1 MAERDIEV
9 LNEIIRLMIDSQKG
23 YQRAHAASD
32 AAFPMRDE
40 FRQRAERR
48 DGLIEKFQARVTA
61 LGGEPDTVGSA
72 LGAMHRTWVDFV
84 SLFRDDQK
92 AALGALDDGEDYL
105 SDVLEGR
112 LEMKDLTPE
121 TRALLEETLA
131 AAEEGE
137 AFADRLED

>member
-23 YQRAHAASD
+23 YERAYEASD

-48 DGLIEKFQARVTA
+48 HQLIEKFQARVSA
-61 LGGEPDTVGSA
+61 LGGNPDTVGSA
-72 LGAMHRTWVDFV
+72 LGALHRAWVDFV
-84 SLFRDDQK
+84 SLFRDDQR

-112 LEMKDLTPE
+112 LDLKDLTQE
-121 TRALLEETLA
+121 TRALLQEALT

-137 AFADRLED
+137 AFADRLDD